1 MHPLQKRFQN
11 YIQEF
16 QLVESSDKILLAVSG
31 GLDSMV
37 MMNLFRESGISIGV
51 AHCNFGLRGAES
63 DGDEAFVI
71 NSTQKHDIDCHVNSI
86 DLGSESV
93 QLAAR
98 EKRYQWFDE
107 LCSNQEYTKIATAHH
122 LDDSLE
128 TTLLYLVRGTGLEGL
143 KGISNKRDN
152 IIRPLLFATKEEL
165 MNYAEDQG
173 LEWRE
178 DASNQKSDYD
188 RNKIRLKVLPLLK
201 ELNPSLLKTY
211 ANSKE
216 RFQHAQSI
224 VEKEISRVR
233 RDHFNDKEQM
243 LDLSWVEEPK
253 DLILLSSILSEF
265 GVNYT
270 TAKEIFDSIGDS
282 GKQFPVDDLT
292 IIMDREGLFITKDV
306 ERDIE
311 NVEIMQW
318 GTHQWGD
325 LRFKIE
331 SVELGSQSLNQGKNV
346 ALLDVKKV
354 GLPLT
359 IRAWKNADRFQPLGM
374 EGSKKVSDF
383 LIDNKVPL
391 AHKDRIAVIEQDSEI
406 LWLAGYRISEKF
418 KVTDGSKEAIR
429 IEILSNP

>member
-11 YIQEF
+11 YIEEF
-16 QLVESSDKILLAVSG
+16 QLVESSDKVLLAVSG
-31 GLDSMV
+31 GLDSVV
-37 MMNLFRESGISIGV
+37 MMDLFHDAGIPIGV
-51 AHCNFGLRGAES
+51 AHCNFGLRGADS
-63 DGDEAFVI
+63 DHDERFVI
-71 NSTQKHDIDCHVNSI
+71 DKTQERDIDCYVKSI
-86 DLGSESV
+86 DLGGESI

-107 LCSNQEYTKIATAHH
+107 LSRVHSYTKIATAHH

-128 TTLLYLVRGTGLEGL
+128 TTLLNLVRGTGLEGL

-374 EGSKKVSDF
+374 KGSKKVSDF

-391 AHKDRIAVIEQDSEI
+391 AHKDRIAVVEQDSEI

-418 KVTDGSKEAIR
+418 KVTDGSSEAIR
-429 IEILSNP
+429 IEILNNP